1 MSPPSNLFDG
11 ASSGATVR
19 DLRRLNLIG
28 ESDAFRRALRLIEK
42 IAACDATTLV
52 HGETGTGKEL
62 AARAIH
68 YLGTR
73 ADYPFIPVNCG
84 AIPDTLI
91 ENELFGHRR
100 GAFTDA
106 REAQRGL
113 VAQADGGTLFLDE
126 VDALSPKGQVTLLRF
141 LQDLHYRPVGG
152 QREERADVRVIAATN
167 VDLGALADKKVFRL
181 DLLYRLNVLSVPVPA
196 LRARGGDAELLAE
209 HFIRIYST
217 RYGRPAKPLHPDS
230 LRWIRAYHWPGN
242 VRELENLVHR
252 EYLLS
257 DGPAIEIELALLGAP
272 ADEAGAPGAPE
283 APFDFNRAKARAIAQ
298 FEREFLARALSET
311 GGNVSLAARRCGKE
325 RRSFGRL
332 LKKHGI
338 DKSEFLS

>member
-1 MSPPSNLFDG
+1 
-11 ASSGATVR
+11 
-19 DLRRLNLIG
+19 LNLIG
-28 ESDAFRRALRLIEK
+28 ESDAFQRALRLIEK
-42 IAACDATTLV
+42 IADCDATTLV

-106 REAQRGL
+106 RESQRGL

-167 VDLGALADKKVFRL
+167 VDLAALASKKVFRL
-181 DLLYRLNVLSVPVPA
+181 DLLYRLNVLSVPVPP
-196 LRARGGDAELLAE
+196 LRARGRDAELLAE
-209 HFIRIYST
+209 HFIRIYSA
-217 RYGRPAKPLHPDS
+217 RYGRPAKPFHPDS
-230 LRWIRAYHWPGN
+230 LRWILSYHWPGN

-257 DGPAIEIELALLGAP
+257 GGPAIQIEAVRLGARV
-272 ADEAGAPGAPE
+272 DEAGAPGAAE
-283 APFDFNRAKARAIAQ
+283 AAFDFNRAKARAIAS
-298 FEREFLARALSET
+298 FEREFLARALAET
-311 GGNVSLAARRCGKE
+311 GGNISLAARRCGKE

-338 DKSEFLS
+338 DKSEYLVS

>member
-1 MSPPSNLFDG
+1 MSHPGNAVHG
-11 ASSGATVR
+11 VNSGTTVR
-19 DLRRLNLIG
+19 DARRLNLIG
-28 ESDAFRRALRLIEK
+28 ESDAFGRAVGLIEK

-52 HGETGTGKEL
+52 QGETGTGKEL

-68 YLGTR
+68 YLGAR
-73 ADYPFIPVNCG
+73 AEFPFIPVNCG

-106 REAQRGL
+106 REEQRGL

-167 VDLGALADKKVFRL
+167 VNLGELARNGRFRL
-181 DLLYRLNVLSVPVPA
+181 DLLYRLNVLSMPVPA
-196 LRARGGDAELLAE
+196 LRERIGDAELLAE
-209 HFIRIYST
+209 HFIRIYSA
-217 RYGRPAKPLHPDS
+217 RYGRPVKPLHPDTR
-230 LRWIRAYHWPGN
+230 RWMRTYRWPGN

-252 EYLLS
+252 AYLLS
-257 DGPAIEIELALLGAP
+257 SGAEIKIDAAP
-272 ADEAGAPGAPE
+272 AAVASEEIQLQDAQAVA
-283 APFDFNRAKARAIAQ
+283 FDFNRAKALAIAQ
-298 FEREFLARALSET
+298 FEREFLSRALAET

-338 DKSEFLS
+338 DKSEYLS

>member
-1 MSPPSNLFDG
+1 VG
-11 ASSGATVR
+11 
-19 DLRRLNLIG
+19 
-28 ESDAFRRALRLIEK
+28 LIEK

-52 HGETGTGKEL
+52 QGETGTGKEL

-68 YLGTR
+68 YLGAR
-73 ADYPFIPVNCG
+73 AEYPFIPVNCG

-106 REAQRGL
+106 REEQRGL

-167 VDLGALADKKVFRL
+167 VNLGELARNGRFRL
-181 DLLYRLNVLSVPVPA
+181 DLLYRLNVLSMPVPA
-196 LRARGGDAELLAE
+196 LRERIGDAELLAE
-209 HFIRIYST
+209 HFIRIYSA
-217 RYGRPAKPLHPDS
+217 RYGRPVKPLHPDTR
-230 LRWIRAYHWPGN
+230 RWMRTYRWPGN

-252 EYLLS
+252 AYLLS
-257 DGPAIEIELALLGAP
+257 SGAEIKIDAAP
-272 ADEAGAPGAPE
+272 AAVASEEIQLQDAQAVA
-283 APFDFNRAKARAIAQ
+283 FDFNRAKALAIAQ
-298 FEREFLARALSET
+298 FEREFLSRALAET

-338 DKSEFLS
+338 DKSEYLS